1 MFAERLWL
9 SRVCWKSPIAVI
21 GPAAYFRPNDID
33 EVARVLPAVSPSAYS
48 AISDTGPKL
57 PV

>member
-1 MFAERLWL
+1 MRAARLWL
-9 SRVCWKSPIAVI
+9 SRVCWKSPTAEM
-21 GPAAYFRPNDID
+21 GPAAYLTPNDID

-48 AISDTGPKL
+48 AITDTGPKL